1 MKSRTDSVVSGPCGR
16 RCPHGAH
23 FNALDF
29 CLLSSSGASWFF
41 VIDDVE
47 SAEMAPR
54 ASTLKYATANWL
66 TWNWQMNW
74 VALTSGECLGGARFG
89 RRLQPATGSAHFY
102 STVSEAKQPSILVI
116 SLFSL
121 VSLVD
126 GATVPY
132 LNSCCWWQNRK
143 IKVASSDGADRQIWS
158 CEQVDCKLRRE
169 TTTRF
174 LQCRNRKME
183 AKGTGCCSPRHLQ
196 HQLVK
201 KGEKEA
207 RKNCVKIQ
215 RRQHFQQSPTDCLFF
230 FYQSRVETT
239 PNKASLASP
248 HSTDDHWNIPS
259 RVSHWISVGWR
270 CRSQ

>member
-1 MKSRTDSVVSGPCGR
+1 MKSRTDSVVSGLCGR

-41 VIDDVE
+41 AIDDVE

-54 ASTLKYATANWL
+54 ASTLKCATANWL

-143 IKVASSDGADRQIWS
+143 IKVANSDGADRQIWS
-158 CEQVDCKLRRE
+158 CEQVDCKSRRE

-183 AKGTGCCSPRHLQ
+183 AKGTGCCSAVISNTNSSKWGKKRRAKIASKSNGANISNNLQ
-196 HQLVK
+196 PIV
-201 KGEKEA
+201 
-207 RKNCVKIQ
+207 I
-215 RRQHFQQSPTDCLFF
+215 FF
-230 FYQSRVETT
+230 FIKVE
-239 PNKASLASP
+239 
-248 HSTDDHWNIPS
+248 W
-259 RVSHWISVGWR
+259 
-270 CRSQ
+270 